1 MRHHRQRARGARFL
15 LFPVLLQFL
24 VVLTVAAGAATTPAS
39 NVPDLPE
46 VYRQDGFL
54 MQALLQ
60 AAAGDFTGE
69 GRAQLVLSGRNYET
83 QENYIYLLRWT
94 GRRFE
99 VVWQSPNLWE
109 PVSHLA
115 VAVGDFTGLGRP
127 QIAVFTRTRLRLFA
141 WQDGR
146 MELFHEETGWGV
158 PEEIGVV
165 RHPDHPYDLIAVSRQ
180 HTVVDNVPQKGV
192 ELLGWRNGRFRLLW
206 ETPTIGRVRAI
217 AGGDLNG
224 DGVWEL
230 VVEEGAGRNPGEIQV
245 WAWQGARYE
254 RTHQE
259 ALREAPAFALSV
271 VPAAGRHL
279 LVLADDRGRA
289 AVYRWAGTFE
299 LLAESGRTL
308 GWAVASV
315 AAADFLSNG
324 GLQLAVVGYPS
335 RLHVVQWEAE
345 P

>member
-1 MRHHRQRARGARFL
+1 MQT
-15 LFPVLLQFL
+15 LLQ
-24 VVLTVAAGAATTPAS
+24 VAAGD
-39 NVPDLPE
+39 V
-46 VYRQDGFL
+46 
-54 MQALLQ
+54 
-60 AAAGDFTGE
+60 TGE
-69 GRAQLVLSGRNYET
+69 GRAQLVLSGRNYES
-83 QENYIYLLRWT
+83 QENYIYVLRWT

-115 VAVGDFTGLGRP
+115 VAVGDFTGLGRA
-127 QIAVFTRTRLRLFA
+127 QIAVLTRTRLRLFA

-146 MELFHEETGWGV
+146 MQLIHEEAGWGA

-165 RHPDHPYDLIAVSRQ
+165 RHPHHPYDLIAMSRQ
-180 HTVVDNVPQKGV
+180 HAVEDNVPQKGV

-217 AGGDLNG
+217 TGGDLNG

-230 VVEEGAGRNPGEIQV
+230 VVEEGTGRNPGDIQV
-245 WAWQGARYE
+245 WTWGAAGYE
-254 RTHQE
+254 RLHEET
-259 ALREAPAFALSV
+259 LREAPAFALSA
-271 VPAAGRHL
+271 VPSGARHL
-279 LVLADDRGRA
+279 LAVADDRGRA
-289 AVYRWAGTFE
+289 AVYRLTSAFE
-299 LLAESGRTL
+299 LLAESGRSL

-315 AAADFLSNG
+315 AAADFLGNG

-335 RLHVVQWEAE
+335 RLHVVQWEAG